1 MRCTGSIVEFL
12 AYMDVT
18 QLARPTVTRPA
29 QERRDDPR
37 IARVL
42 EAQERM
48 NARAAL
54 SLEQPTV
61 KAALRA
67 FNPLPALET
76 KAS

>member
-1 MRCTGSIVEFL
+1 MESLTT
-12 AYMDVT
+12 DVT
-18 QLARPTVTRPA
+18 PTTK
-29 QERRDDPR
+29 QR